1 MNKSLNHLCKI
12 CFAFILTLLI
22 VVSMINPVYAYGGE
36 RLYKAGFIKG
46 MSDSA
51 MALNESEPLTREQL
65 ASIILEINALKD
77 VALIV
82 NLSSQYSD
90 TDEISDWA
98 RPFVAYCTQSGL
110 MQGVGNN
117 IFAPKSVVKGK
128 QLGAVMLRAM
138 GYDVPWD
145 DVDQKLMQL
154 GIPIENKDLSRRE
167 AFTYIW
173 DVITRPL
180 CRDGSALSAK
190 LGKGVITLEPLDNKY
205 TSSWEPNRTWGTCPK
220 ESAYYDNG
228 YYFILTKLPDTS
240 GVTIEKFDENWN
252 LADKKELAFTDGYY
266 GGFYHG
272 INYNYFILGNE
283 NANESDSFPVFRLI
297 QTDHDFNITNS
308 LNIGNA
314 FTCIPFDFGSVSF
327 AEYGEYLTIHTA
339 RKRYLTD
346 DGLNHQSQITI
357 VVNTNIM
364 QVENDLGRF
373 QPNHVSHSF
382 NQFAFYNYDKLVL
395 FDHGDAYPRS
405 LILHIMDTTGREVLK
420 GVSLIDIP
428 GEIGDNWTGIT
439 MGGAVDMDGEY
450 VFGFSRESGG
460 KDSSRDVYICIVDK
474 FNYSFSIKKITDCQL
489 DSQSYSEPK
498 VVKLT
503 GDRFMLLWKKR
514 YQDTA
519 KPARKIWYTDDET
532 TVYEYVVLDVRGN
545 FISPIIEQDFK
556 LFSHDPIFADGKVI
570 WVGTHWQNSLCHVRE
585 VYMINV
591 SDEWLNP

>member
-180 CRDGSALSAK
+180 CRDGSALRQNWGRALSLLSLWTINTPVPGNLTAHGGRAPRK
-190 LGKGVITLEPLDNKY
+190 APIMITVI
-205 TSSWEPNRTWGTCPK
+205 
-220 ESAYYDNG
+220 
-228 YYFILTKLPDTS
+228 I
-240 GVTIEKFDENWN
+240 
-252 LADKKELAFTDGYY
+252 
-266 GGFYHG
+266 
-272 INYNYFILGNE
+272 
-283 NANESDSFPVFRLI
+283 
-297 QTDHDFNITNS
+297 
-308 LNIGNA
+308 
-314 FTCIPFDFGSVSF
+314 
-327 AEYGEYLTIHTA
+327 
-339 RKRYLTD
+339 
-346 DGLNHQSQITI
+346 
-357 VVNTNIM
+357 
-364 QVENDLGRF
+364 
-373 QPNHVSHSF
+373 
-382 NQFAFYNYDKLVL
+382 
-395 FDHGDAYPRS
+395 
-405 LILHIMDTTGREVLK
+405 
-420 GVSLIDIP
+420 
-428 GEIGDNWTGIT
+428 
-439 MGGAVDMDGEY
+439 
-450 VFGFSRESGG
+450 
-460 KDSSRDVYICIVDK
+460 
-474 FNYSFSIKKITDCQL
+474 
-489 DSQSYSEPK
+489 SY
-498 VVKLT
+498 
-503 GDRFMLLWKKR
+503 
-514 YQDTA
+514 
-519 KPARKIWYTDDET
+519 
-532 TVYEYVVLDVRGN
+532 
-545 FISPIIEQDFK
+545 
-556 LFSHDPIFADGKVI
+556 
-570 WVGTHWQNSLCHVRE
+570 
-585 VYMINV
+585 
-591 SDEWLNP
+591 